1 MQMANRRTICV
12 YCGASIGAR
21 AEYRVAAQDIGKA
34 IARLG
39 HRLVFGGG
47 CVGLMGVVADAV
59 LAGDGEAVGVI
70 PQWLVDRE
78 VAHRG
83 LTKLHVVETMH
94 QRKQMMADMADAFV
108 AIPGG
113 YGTLDE
119 LCEVLGWAQLGLHS
133 KPIVLLDVAGYWQA
147 FLACLDR
154 AVAEGFLRQG
164 NRDFAMRAASVDETF
179 MLLDQA
185 WRRG

>member
-1 MQMANRRTICV
+1 MAIQRTICV
-12 YCGASIGAR
+12 YCGAAAGAR
-21 AEYRVAAQDIGKA
+21 KEYRVAARELGSE
-34 IARLG
+34 IARRG

-47 CVGLMGVVADAV
+47 QVGLMGIVADAV
-59 LAGDGEAVGVI
+59 LAEGGEAAGVI

-78 VAHRG
+78 VAHLR

-108 AIPGG
+108 ALPGG

-133 KPIVLLDVAGYWQA
+133 KPIVLLDVAGYWQS
-147 FLACLDR
+147 FLSTLNC
-154 AVAEGFLRQG
+154 AVAEGFLRQD
-164 NRDFAMRAASVDETF
+164 NRDFAMRAESVDETF
-179 MLLDQA
+179 TLLDRV